1 MASYP
6 QLPSS
11 PTKDQSVSS
20 LLRTVLLCDWAD
32 STQLI
37 DALGDARAVGL
48 MQKHDQFVRET
59 LALTHG
65 RLIDKAD
72 GILALFER
80 PIQALDFALRYQQQ
94 MRVWG
99 AEYHHA
105 IQARIGIHVGD
116 VMTWENAPDQI
127 AAGAKPL
134 EVEGF
139 AKPVAARLM
148 SLAMPGQ
155 ILLSGMA
162 QSLAQRAQ
170 LELGERGQKLR
181 WLLHGRY
188 NFKGVPAPMLV
199 HEVGCAEF
207 SPLRAP
213 PSTQKAWKEIPLWRR
228 PPILALE
235 ILVTASLMGGFLW
248 STFQSPPAI
257 AFYERDWVVMGDV
270 QNLTGEKLFDG
281 SIDTAMRIGLEQ
293 SAYVNVISDTQ
304 EKDALKRMQREG
316 QKIDRQTGAELALR
330 ENAKALVLPTLT
342 EVGGRLRVTAE
353 VIDPNTGV
361 TVYTESADAK
371 NTESI
376 LPALDEVLEKLRSR
390 LGESVSLVD
399 KNSKPLQQV
408 TTPSLEAL
416 RAFSLGLAARD
427 NGSPSEAMALYQ
439 EAIKLDSDFA
449 MAYLRIAFI
458 HYAGNDVK
466 QTEHYLTMAANKR
479 ARLSTRESLLLDA
492 SMAVFKTPS
501 EMLQKWK
508 LLAAMYPDE
517 YRAFY
522 NYSYFSIND
531 TQQYRRAK
539 EFIGPALS
547 PHNAS
552 RGSAYYQLGM
562 SNLALNNYQAAAA
575 AFIQSDTLKP
585 NGFKRHFADT
595 YAAQRQYTEARKIL
609 ARHSIG
615 DFGDAFIED
624 RITQITYPL
633 DQGQWQKAE
642 EAIVALQ
649 NVADKSTPIDQRAFE
664 ALRLSLRSYAP
675 DDTFAKDLSAYLA
688 RQQSLLQD
696 ANILDRRHLV
706 FETLAAAWM
715 AAHTGNK
722 LLAEQAL
729 ATSKNYALEDGFIA
743 NADMYLVVQA
753 ELAIR
758 NGKPDAAIAL
768 LAPRTSKGDEL
779 YFLHSTLMRAYA
791 ADKDYSKALQ
801 QANWLLSNRG
811 RAYAEFNSINMW
823 QPVNVIE
830 SNLALLSAE
839 HYAKQLNKSELAIVH
854 RKAFDAA
861 WPSTEKLPQVIQ
873 HSTELNQRF

>member
-399 KNSKPLQQV
+399 KNSKPLALA
-408 TTPSLEAL
+408 TTSSLEAL
-416 RAFSLGLAARD
+416 RAYSLGAEAKRESRFNDARLLFEQAIKNDSQFALAYIGLASLDYTNSDSNGFIRNIELAKKNRSHLTNRESLFLDATAQLLENPSASLPQWKLLGQLYPDEFRAHYNYAYFSYIDGHVEKESLGILDSALKQQNPSLANAYYLKGLMLLYQNEYKLALAAFKLAEN
-427 NGSPSEAMALYQ
+427 NGIRGNKSEY
-439 EAIKLDSDFA
+439 A
-449 MAYLRIAFI
+449 MAYL
-458 HYAGNDVK
+458 
-466 QTEHYLTMAANKR
+466 
-479 ARLSTRESLLLDA
+479 
-492 SMAVFKTPS
+492 
-501 EMLQKWK
+501 
-508 LLAAMYPDE
+508 AMDDYV
-517 YRAFY
+517 
-522 NYSYFSIND
+522 N
-531 TQQYRRAK
+531 
-539 EFIGPALS
+539 
-547 PHNAS
+547 
-552 RGSAYYQLGM
+552 
-562 SNLALNNYQAAAA
+562 SN
-575 AFIQSDTLKP
+575 
-585 NGFKRHFADT
+585 
-595 YAAQRQYTEARKIL
+595 KIL
-609 ARHSIG
+609 ESQNKV
-615 DFGDAFIED
+615 GDA
-624 RITQITYPL
+624 RIDIDSRLPEVLIPL
-633 DQGQWQKAE
+633 SQGQLDIALKLAE
-642 EAIVALQ
+642 QLSEDSQVSDDPFSTYQGMYLSLQ
-649 NVADKSTPIDQRAFE
+649 SYKPTNNFNSDLNAFFVSQSHQLPSSNVADQRKLQFHMFVCAW
-664 ALRLSLRSYAP
+664 LSVRAGNM
-675 DDTFAKDLSAYLA
+675 DLA
-688 RQQSLLQD
+688 
-696 ANILDRRHLV
+696 
-706 FETLAAAWM
+706 M
-715 AAHTGNK
+715 
-722 LLAEQAL
+722 QAL
-729 ATSKNYALEDGFIA
+729 EKAKAIDLKYPSSANTDMQLIA
-743 NADMYLVVQA
+743 EA
-753 ELAIR
+753 ELYLKNNKEAE
-758 NGKPDAAIAL
+758 AVAL
-768 LAPRTSKGDEL
+768 LEGRAKANNSLYLLNVTLEKAYRAKGSNRQADEQL
-779 YFLHSTLMRAYA
+779 
-791 ADKDYSKALQ
+791 D
-801 QANWLLSNRG
+801 WLIQNRG
-811 RAYAEFNSINMW
+811 RAYAEYNNEAFL
-823 QPVNVIE
+823 QPVNV
-830 SNLALLSAE
+830 
-839 HYAKQLNKSELAIVH
+839 YAYYELAH
-854 RKAFDAA
+854 RAKIT
-861 WPSTEKLPQVIQ
+861 S
-873 HSTELNQRF
+873 H